1 MPIDADS
8 LLQQIERDTD
18 RAMSAGSPGDRVLMV
33 LSGYSDPW
41 MTGEN
46 QAQSVSLVVPNQDD
60 FYAETL
66 NLYLQARLY
75 DENGFGAT
83 TATDITFRPAMWVT
97 TCNAPIWPTGTNQP
111 ILGTPNNVVVQ
122 DANAT
127 WRMTDT
133 FNGSYQGENGLRIST
148 AYSTRYGQGAVSSEV
163 NLSAWPGTR
172 RFFIPRKIPKGNTI
186 TIAINP
192 TFSRKDNTNPK
203 TQFRVGV
210 VFQGH
215 KIVRRFA

>member
-41 MTGEN
+41 LTGDN
-46 QAQSVSLVVPNQDD
+46 QSQSVSLVVPNQDD

-66 NLYLQARLY
+66 NIYLQSRLY

-83 TATDITFRPAMWVT
+83 QATDITFRPAMWVT
-97 TCNAPIWPTGTNQP
+97 TDNGTIWPFGKTQSG
-111 ILGTPNNVVVQ
+111 GTPNNVVVQ

-133 FNGSYQGENGLRIST
+133 FNGSYQGENGMRIST
-148 AYSTRYGQGAVSSEV
+148 AYSTRYGQGAVSGEV
-163 NLSAWPGTR
+163 NLSAWPGSR

-192 TFSRKDNTNPK
+192 TFSRTDNTNPK